1 MHKFPS
7 LTAVALV
14 ASLLC
19 PSVNGAERITPPLQF
34 RSELRIEAHG
44 LLDQRLERLD
54 KLQTTGQIQEY
65 QKRLRTEFRKSLGE
79 FPKRNPLNSR
89 LVDTIK
95 GDNYRI
101 EKLIYESR
109 PNFFVTANLYLP
121 ATPPPYPAVLVPCG
135 HTANGKAGYQKVG
148 LILAK
153 HGIAALVYDPPG
165 QGERV
170 QLLERDSKGKR
181 TNKPRFRSTVEH
193 SLTGV
198 APILLGQNLASYC
211 IWDGMRSIDYLV
223 SRPDIDASRI
233 GCTGNSGGGLMTSYL
248 MALDDRIYAAAPG
261 CFVTTTRIKNES
273 PGPGDAEQ
281 NIFAQIRYGMDHA
294 DYLILHAPKPTLI
307 CAATSDFVPIEGAW
321 ISFRQAKRV
330 YTKLGFAERMDL
342 IEANE
347 KHGFTEPLRIGVTR
361 FMRRWLLGKDD
372 PVTEPE
378 LPTHS
383 DQELQCT
390 PQGQVLL
397 LNGARSIADVN
408 TETAKQFRI
417 SRAQGQAVDAKLVSR
432 VLQLPGNRAPRN
444 LIHLRTESTPSHRV
458 EHFLLRSESGLELKI
473 VNTIPK
479 GGSKH
484 ALLVFPGEGVDPTW
498 QNLLQDPTSSNR
510 QVIALDLH
518 GVGHTTPKVWRYS
531 GEHFGNTGVEYF
543 ISYMLGKSLVAIRT
557 EDILATATAFR
568 DRIDGPFDMLAS
580 GAAALPALH
589 ATAVEPG
596 LFGKVELHDMRG
608 SWESIIDAEVPTKML
623 ADTIHG
629 VLRHYD
635 IPDLVKLTGATVR

>member
-1 MHKFPS
+1 MHRFPF
-7 LTAVALV
+7 LPAVGFLV
-14 ASLLC
+14 SLLC
-19 PSVNGAERITPPLQF
+19 LSVNGAEEIAPHLQF
-34 RSELRIEAHG
+34 RSELRIEAHR
-44 LLDQRLERLD
+44 LLDRRLEKLEN
-54 KLQTTGQIQEY
+54 LQTPDHISEY
-65 QKRLRTEFRKSLGE
+65 QQHLRAEFLTSLGE
-79 FPKRNPLNSR
+79 FPGRTALNPE
-89 LVDTIK
+89 LVGTIE
-95 GDNYRI
+95 GSDYRI

-121 ATPPPYPAVLVPCG
+121 KTPAPHPAVLVPCG

-153 HGIAALVYDPPG
+153 HGIAALIYDPLG

-170 QLLERDSKGKR
+170 QILATDSGGSR
-181 TNKPRFRSTVEH
+181 TSEPRFRSTVEH

-198 APILLGQNLASYC
+198 APILLGQSLASYR

-223 SRPDIDASRI
+223 NRKDIDATRI

-281 NIFAQIRYGMDHA
+281 NVFNQIRYGMDHA

-307 CAATSDFVPIEGAW
+307 CAATKDFVPIEGAW

-330 YTKLGFAERMDL
+330 FTKLGFAERMDL

-347 KHGFTEPLRIGVTR
+347 KHGFTEPLRVGVTR

-372 PVTEPE
+372 PVTEPK

-383 DQELQCT
+383 DEELQCT

-397 LNGARSIADVN
+397 LNGGRSIMDINAD
-408 TETAKQFRI
+408 TAQRLRKQRKTGKAI
-417 SRAQGQAVDAKLVSR
+417 DAKLVSQTLR
-432 VLQLPGNRAPRN
+432 LQKENTTRKLV
-444 LIHLRTESTPSHRV
+444 HLRTESTPSHRV
-458 EHFLLRSESGLELKI
+458 EHFILRSKSSLELKI

-479 GGSKH
+479 AGSDH
-484 ALLVFPGEGVDPTW
+484 ALLVFPGEGIDQTW
-498 QNLLQDPTSSNR
+498 QNLLQDPDKKHR
-510 QVIALDLH
+510 QMIVVDLH
-518 GVGHTTPKVWRYS
+518 GLGHTAPKVWRYS
-531 GEHFGNTGVEYF
+531 SEHFGNTGAEYF

-557 EDILATATAFR
+557 EDILSIANAFSG
-568 DRIDGPFDMLAS
+568 RIKQPFNLMAS
-580 GAAALPALH
+580 GLAAIPALH
-589 ATAVEPG
+589 AAAVRPD
-596 LFGKVELHDMRG
+596 LFGEVELHEMRD
-608 SWESIIDAEVPTKML
+608 SWESMIEAEVPTKML

-635 IPDLVKLTGATVR
+635 IPDLVKLTGAVVR